1 MDVRSPHPSLP
12 AQPRAFDFFVDGA
25 WVRTG
30 ERKTLDRLSPG
41 HDIAVTTIALCTG
54 ADVDHAVRV
63 ARQAFEDRRWS
74 GQSSAERAA
83 ILLKAAQGI
92 RARAEELALL
102 ETLETGKP
110 ISQSRGEIE
119 GAANIY
125 EYAAGAARML
135 HGETFNNLGDSILGL
150 VTREPIGVVGLIT
163 PWNFPFFILSER
175 VPFILAAGCTIVC
188 KPSEFTSSTTL
199 IMADILSEAGLP
211 AGVFN
216 VVTGL
221 GAEVGQAITEHPDI
235 DMVSFT
241 GSTATGRRTLQASA
255 GNFKKL
261 GLELGGKNPQIVF
274 ADADLEDAADGV
286 VFSMCFNAGQCC
298 VGGSRLIVERSI
310 AATFEKLVAEKL
322 ARVRV
327 GDPLDPRTQ
336 LGAIVTPQHND
347 KILGLHREG
356 PPGWCAADMR
366 RRSGRDQSG
375 TVHPA
380 DAVRRRDDRYGDRT
394 GRDLRPG
401 ARHHCLRHGRR
412 GRQHRQRHRLRP
424 RRFHLDE
431 GHRQGGLDHAPGQ
444 SRAHLDQLHNYR
456 RSRNAD
462 RRLQAVRLGSRDRHL
477 RGRGIHAGEVLP
489 YRARQAFAL
498 GVVMAAYDYI
508 IVGGGSSGC
517 VLANRLSEDPDC
529 KVLLLEAGGKDTNPY
544 IHMPVGFA
552 KMTAG
557 PLTWGL
563 ATTPQKHANN
573 REIAYAQA
581 RVIGGG
587 SSINAEVY
595 TRGHPSDYDRVGQ
608 RGRRDGLVIQ
618 GGAALFPA
626 RRGQ

>member
-119 GAANIY
+119 GAASIY

-135 HGETFNNLGDSILGL
+135 HGENLQQSWRQHPRSGHARAYLRRGAGSRRGISLSSSS
-150 VTREPIGVVGLIT
+150 
-163 PWNFPFFILSER
+163 SER
-175 VPFILAAGCTIVC
+175 VPFILAAGCTDRLSSLPRI
-188 KPSEFTSSTTL
+188 PPPHDAHHGRTSCPRQ
-199 IMADILSEAGLP
+199 DLP

-221 GAEVGQAITEHPDI
+221 GAEVGQAITRSIP
-235 DMVSFT
+235 T
-241 GSTATGRRTLQASA
+241 STWCPSPARAATGRRTLQASA

-298 VGGSRLIVERSI
+298 VGGSRAYCRTLDRSRHS
-310 AATFEKLVAEKL
+310 KSSSPKSW

-327 GDPLDPRTQ
+327 GDPLDPAHSTRRDR
-336 LGAIVTPQHND
+336 HRRSKND
-347 KILGLHREG
+347 KVLRLHREG
-356 PPGWCAADMR
+356 PAR
-366 RRSGRDQSG
+366 L
-375 TVHPA
+375 
-380 DAVRRRDDRYGDRT
+380 VRG
-394 GRDLRPG
+394 
-401 ARHHCLRHGRR
+401 
-412 GRQHRQRHRLRP
+412 
-424 RRFHLDE
+424 
-431 GHRQGGLDHAPGQ
+431 
-444 SRAHLDQLHNYR
+444 
-456 RSRNAD
+456 
-462 RRLQAVRLGSRDRHL
+462 
-477 RGRGIHAGEVLP
+477 
-489 YRARQAFAL
+489 
-498 GVVMAAYDYI
+498 
-508 IVGGGSSGC
+508 
-517 VLANRLSEDPDC
+517 
-529 KVLLLEAGGKDTNPY
+529 
-544 IHMPVGFA
+544 
-552 KMTAG
+552 
-557 PLTWGL
+557 
-563 ATTPQKHANN
+563 
-573 REIAYAQA
+573 
-581 RVIGGG
+581 
-587 SSINAEVY
+587 
-595 TRGHPSDYDRVGQ
+595 
-608 RGRRDGLVIQ
+608 
-618 GGAALFPA
+618 
-626 RRGQ
+626 

>member
-12 AQPRAFDFFVDGA
+12 AQPRAFGFFVDGA

-41 HDIAVTTIALCTG
+41 HDIPVTTIALCTR

-119 GAANIY
+119 GAASIY

-347 KILGLHREG
+347 KILGYIEKGRQAGARLICGGGQVETSPGLFIQPTLFGDVTTDMAIAQEEIFG
-356 PPGWCAADMR
+356 PVLGIIPFDTADEAVRIANDIVYGLAASIWTKDIDKAVSTMR
-366 RRSGRDQSG
+366 RVKAGRTWINCTITGGPEMPIGGFKQSG
-375 TVHPA
+375 WGRETGI
-380 DAVRRRDDRYGDRT
+380 YGVEEYT
-394 GRDLRPG
+394 QVKSCHIELGK
-401 ARHHCLRHGRR
+401 
-412 GRQHRQRHRLRP
+412 
-424 RRFHLDE
+424 
-431 GHRQGGLDHAPGQ
+431 
-444 SRAHLDQLHNYR
+444 
-456 RSRNAD
+456 RSPW
-462 RRLQAVRLGSRDRHL
+462 VS
-477 RGRGIHAGEVLP
+477 
-489 YRARQAFAL
+489 
-498 GVVMAAYDYI
+498 
-508 IVGGGSSGC
+508 
-517 VLANRLSEDPDC
+517 
-529 KVLLLEAGGKDTNPY
+529 
-544 IHMPVGFA
+544 
-552 KMTAG
+552 
-557 PLTWGL
+557 
-563 ATTPQKHANN
+563 
-573 REIAYAQA
+573 
-581 RVIGGG
+581 
-587 SSINAEVY
+587 
-595 TRGHPSDYDRVGQ
+595 
-608 RGRRDGLVIQ
+608 
-618 GGAALFPA
+618 
-626 RRGQ
+626 